1 MLRSYSL
8 SSVMCVELSD
18 AIRWNSIFLSN
29 SAARWRTFRFIS
41 SAGVSWNSGI
51 LTPGPCSLVEESWR
65 PNERVRVTE
74 PAGADPCR
82 VRALAP
88 SSRSLQGV
96 AAEAGD
102 LRGEGE
108 SLLSAR
114 SDSESSV
121 ALEEESL
128 LEVLGVPVGVP
139 LRSVLRSESPEETGC
154 ANLLTATGVTALAP
168 SRTTRLRLARCPRAL
183 EEQSAATAVRATTAE
198 SCQLLAASAPSLLGG
213 RTVSGGVGSACLVPT
228 ADDETTAVSLLLAFS
243 GGTSRFASLRNS
255 GWMIQWATT
264 AEFTPTTA
272 ALPNELACS
281 TRDRPAERKTFR
293 AGPLRMT
300 SM

>member
-8 SSVMCVELSD
+8 SSMCVELSD

-29 SAARWRTFRFIS
+29 SAARWRTFHFIS
-41 SAGVSWNSGI
+41 SAGVSWNCGI
-51 LTPGPCSLVEESWR
+51 LTPRPCSLVEESWR

-88 SSRSLQGV
+88 SSRSLHVVSAQ
-96 AAEAGD
+96 AGD

-139 LRSVLRSESPEETGC
+139 LRSVLWSESLEETGC
-154 ANLLTATGVTALAP
+154 ANFLPATGVTALAP
-168 SRTTRLRLARCPRAL
+168 RRTTRLRLARCPRAL

-198 SCQLLAASAPSLLGG
+198 SCQLLAAAAHSLLGG

-228 ADDETTAVSLLLAFS
+228 ADDETTAVSLLLSFS

-255 GWMIQWATT
+255 G
-264 AEFTPTTA
+264 
-272 ALPNELACS
+272 
-281 TRDRPAERKTFR
+281 
-293 AGPLRMT
+293 
-300 SM
+300 